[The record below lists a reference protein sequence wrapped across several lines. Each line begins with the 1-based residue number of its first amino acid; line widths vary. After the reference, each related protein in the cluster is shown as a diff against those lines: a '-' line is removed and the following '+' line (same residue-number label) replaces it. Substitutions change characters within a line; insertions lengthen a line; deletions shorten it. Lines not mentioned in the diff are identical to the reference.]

1 MLSACGRLRCKALP
15 ACARCCSRD
24 ISRLVSQTNGSSRER
39 LSTALDHREPDR
51 IPLDFGSTSVTG
63 IHVSAVAALRRY
75 YGLAPGPVKVHEPSQ
90 MLGLVEDDLRAAMG
104 LDVIGVFPGKT
115 MFGFPAADWKEWNFR
130 GLDVLVPGDFRTR
143 TESNGDILIFPEGD
157 ETAAPSGRMPVGS
170 AFFDAIVRQPEID
183 ERKLDPADNLED
195 FAPIAEVDLDRIERS
210 VRSAAASGYGVAAA
224 FGGTAFGDVA
234 RVPAPFLKN
243 PKGIRDVAEWY
254 MSTRTRRAYIHTVFE
269 RQCEIGIQN
278 LARIHA
284 RIGDAVDCVYLC
296 GTDFGTQTSA
306 FCSVATFREL
316 WFPYY
321 KRVNHWVHANTAWK
335 CFKHSCGSVERF
347 FESFLEA
354 GFDIVNPVQCSAA
367 GMEPAE
373 LKRKYGSRLVFWGG
387 GVDTQK
393 TLPFGTPQEVR
404 EEVLRRC
411 EIFAPGGGFVF
422 NSIHNLQAGTP
433 VENIVAMLDAVHQ
446 FNGVVHA

>member
-1 MLSACGRLRCKALP
+1 MSQTGISSRDRLR
-15 ACARCCSRD
+15 
-24 ISRLVSQTNGSSRER
+24 
-39 LSTALDHREPDR
+39 TALEHREPDR

-63 IHVSAVAALRRY
+63 MHVSCVAALRDY
-75 YGLAPGPVKVHEPSQ
+75 YGLAPGPVKVHEPGQ

-104 LDVIGVFPGKT
+104 IDVTGVFPRKT
-115 MFGFPAADWKEWNFR
+115 KFGFPAANWKEWDFR
-130 GLDVLVPGDFRTR
+130 GLEVLVPGDFRTT
-143 TESNGDILIFPEGD
+143 TEPNGDILIYPQGD
-157 ETAAPSGRMPVGS
+157 ETAAPSGRMPMGS

-183 ERKLDPADNLED
+183 EGKLDPADNLEE
-195 FAPIAEVDLDRIERS
+195 FGPISEEDLDHIERS
-210 VRSAAASGYGVAAA
+210 VRAACASGYGVAAG
-224 FGGTAFGDVA
+224 FGGTGFGDVA
-234 RVPAPFLKN
+234 LVPGTSLKN

-254 MSTRTRRAYIHTVFE
+254 ISTRTRRGYIHQVFE
-269 RQCEIGIQN
+269 RQCEIGIRN

-284 RIGDAVDCVYLC
+284 RIQARIGDAVDCLYIC

-306 FCSVATFREL
+306 FCSVGTFREL

-321 KRVNHWVHANTAWK
+321 KRITGWVHANTTWK

-347 FESFLEA
+347 FESFIEA
-354 GFDIVNPVQCSAA
+354 GFDIINPVQCSAA
-367 GMEPAE
+367 GMDPAG
-373 LKRKYGSRLVFWGG
+373 LKRKYGSHLVFWGG

-433 VENIVAMLDAVHQ
+433 VENIVAMLDAVHE
-446 FNGVVHA
+446 FNGVSHV

>member
-1 MLSACGRLRCKALP
+1 M
-15 ACARCCSRD
+15 
-24 ISRLVSQTNGSSRER
+24 
-39 LSTALDHREPDR
+39 
-51 IPLDFGSTSVTG
+51 
-63 IHVSAVAALRRY
+63 HVSCVAALRDY
-75 YGLAPGPVKVHEPSQ
+75 YGLAPGPVKVHEPGQ

-104 LDVIGVFPGKT
+104 IDVTGVFPRKT
-115 MFGFPAADWKEWNFR
+115 KFGFPAANWKEWDFR
-130 GLDVLVPGDFRTR
+130 GLEVLVPGDFRTT
-143 TESNGDILIFPEGD
+143 TEPNGDILIYPQGD
-157 ETAAPSGRMPVGS
+157 ETAAPSGRMPMGS

-183 ERKLDPADNLED
+183 EGKLDPADNLEE
-195 FAPIAEVDLDRIERS
+195 FGPISEEDLDHIERS
-210 VRSAAASGYGVAAA
+210 VRAACASGYGVAAG
-224 FGGTAFGDVA
+224 FGGTGFGDVA
-234 RVPAPFLKN
+234 LVPGTSLKN

-254 MSTRTRRAYIHTVFE
+254 ISTRTRRGYIHQVFE
-269 RQCEIGIQN
+269 RQCEIGIRN

-284 RIGDAVDCVYLC
+284 RIQARIGDAVDCLYIC

-306 FCSVATFREL
+306 FCSVGTFREL

-321 KRVNHWVHANTAWK
+321 KRITGWVHANTTWK

-347 FESFLEA
+347 FESFIEA
-354 GFDIVNPVQCSAA
+354 GFDIINPVQCSAA
-367 GMEPAE
+367 GMDPAG
-373 LKRKYGSRLVFWGG
+373 LKRKYGSHLVFWGG

-433 VENIVAMLDAVHQ
+433 VENIVAMLDAVHE
-446 FNGVVHA
+446 FNGVSHV